1 MSTTDNTLVLA
12 VDIGTSSA
20 RALVFD
26 RAGRIAARRQRLY
39 STVRPEPYFEEQDP
53 DLVRGEVYAAIRDLL
68 SSGEVAAADIAALS
82 FSSQMYGIFPVDGE
96 GRALAYNIIWSD
108 GRAEAQAER
117 LKAEAGPLGFYP
129 DTGCPAN
136 SIYPIAKLAW
146 LKERRPELFKAA
158 ARFVSIKEYVTEPLI
173 GAWRVDYSMASS
185 TGLLDIRRHAWKPE
199 ALAFCDLSGR
209 RLSEPVSGLEAFGL
223 LAGGPLSGLGLREGL
238 PLFLGAGDGPLAN
251 LGSGAS
257 SVGAVN
263 IDLGTSGAA
272 RAICDTAVTD
282 GQGSCWCFCL
292 TDRLWAYGGIVTN
305 VGNAYEWL
313 GTKVLGEGAKEAYGR
328 MNGLAAAVPPGAEGL
343 LVLPY
348 LRKAR
353 SPYWDGRLK
362 GTIYGLT
369 PDHGAGHIARA
380 LLEAVAFDLRTI
392 LGLMAERIET
402 RPEIVFT
409 GGLAKSP
416 LMPQLL
422 ADVLDREIRTPADQE
437 GSIAGA
443 ALMALK
449 GAGAI
454 DDLAF
459 ARERSGYSSYLP
471 DGERSALYR
480 GVHARYAELV
490 EAMRRIE
497 LAPLPEAAAPIEAKR
512 GGRP

>member
-1 MSTTDNTLVLA
+1 MSMTETLVLA
-12 VDIGTSSA
+12 VDIGTSSV

-26 RAGRIAARRQRLY
+26 QGGRIRARRQRLY
-39 STVRPEPYFEEQDP
+39 TTIRPEPYFEEQDP
-53 DLVRGEVYAAIRDLL
+53 DLVRTEVFAAIRDLL
-68 SSGEVAAADIAALS
+68 SGGEVPAGEIASLG

-96 GRALAYNIIWSD
+96 GRALANSIIWSD

-117 LKAEAGPLGFYP
+117 IKAEMGPLGLYP

-136 SIYPIAKLAW
+136 SIYPVAKLAW
-146 LKERRPELFKAA
+146 LKEERPEIFSRAS
-158 ARFVSIKEYVTEPLI
+158 RFVSIKEYVTAPLI
-173 GAWRVDYSMASS
+173 GGWYADYSMASA
-185 TGLLDIRRHAWKPE
+185 TGLLDIRRHVWKPE
-199 ALAFCDLSGR
+199 ALAFCGLSAG
-209 RLSEPVSGLEAFGL
+209 RLSEPVSGLRPFA
-223 LAGGPLSGLGLREGL
+223 LASGGPLSGLGLREDL
-238 PLFLGAGDGPLAN
+238 PVFLGAGDGPLAN

-257 SVGAVN
+257 SVGAIN

-282 GQGSCWCFCL
+282 DQGSLWCFCL
-292 TDRLWAYGGIVTN
+292 TEKLWAYGGIVTN

-313 GTKVLGEGAKEAYGR
+313 GTKVLGQDASSAYDY
-328 MNGLAAAVPPGAEGL
+328 MNDLAAATAPGADGL

-380 LLEAVAFDLRTI
+380 LLEAIGYDLRTI
-392 LGLMAERIET
+392 LGLMAARIDT
-402 RPEIVFT
+402 KPQIVFT
-409 GGLAKSP
+409 GGLARSP

-422 ADVLDREIRTPADQE
+422 ADILEREIRTPENQE

-443 ALMALK
+443 AIMALK
-449 GAGAI
+449 GLDAI
-454 DDLAF
+454 DGFSFSSSSPA
-459 ARERSGYSSYLP
+459 AYRSFVP
-471 DGERSALYR
+471 NGERSALYR
-480 GVHARYAELV
+480 ATHARYSELV

-497 LAPLPEAAAPIEAKR
+497 IDSHKVLHSGSR
-512 GGRP
+512 S